1 MPLTKAAPALVIRY
15 SYLWNREH
23 LLGQEEGLKDRSC
36 AVVMMVQRKDGRDI
50 VTVLPVTHSP
60 PHNPADAI
68 EIPADTKRRLGLD
81 DLPSWVVLT
90 EANRFIWPGPDL
102 RPGVNGDP
110 SSIAYGSLPERLFER
125 IRLGFMAKI
134 RAQTMPLVARTE

>member
-1 MPLTKAAPALVIRY
+1 MIKATPALVIRY
-15 SYLWNREH
+15 SYLWDREH
-23 LLGQEEGLKDRSC
+23 KLGHEEGVKDRPC
-36 AVVMMVQRKDGRDI
+36 AVVMIVQDKDGHDI

-60 PHNPADAI
+60 PQNPADAV

-90 EANRFIWPGPDL
+90 EGNRFVWPGPDL

-125 IRLGFMAKI
+125 IRLGFMERI
-134 RAQTMPLVARTE
+134 TQTRTLVPRTH